1 MDLDLSNFFPI
12 PEYSPHKQIVVKS
25 DYQIGFETSN
35 FEKIEVNLN
44 CGEILFSSKDQENN
58 YFIECGS
65 PSVILTIPEE
75 IYMAYFREIDTSK
88 VPRGME
94 YYPSLEDFLLE
105 VQNEMIIWVHD
116 FRQNIVVRTLAIKSD
131 YDVVLK
137 IISASRYYKD
147 SSKELVSVFDKGKY
161 TVEDYGNNWVAFYQ
175 V

>member
-1 MDLDLSNFFPI
+1 
-12 PEYSPHKQIVVKS
+12 
-25 DYQIGFETSN
+25 
-35 FEKIEVNLN
+35 
-44 CGEILFSSKDQENN
+44 
-58 YFIECGS
+58 
-65 PSVILTIPEE
+65 
-75 IYMAYFREIDTSK
+75 
-88 VPRGME
+88 ME

-161 TVEDYGNNWVAFYQ
+161 TVEDYGDTWVALYQ
-175 V
+175 K

>member
-1 MDLDLSNFFPI
+1 MDLDLSNFFPV
-12 PEYSPHKQIVVKS
+12 PDYFPHKQIVVKS

-35 FEKIEVNLN
+35 FEKVEVNLD
-44 CGEILFSSKDQENN
+44 CGELLLSSKDQENN

-88 VPRGME
+88 VPKGME

-105 VQNEMIIWVHD
+105 VQNEMIVWVHD
-116 FRQNIVVRTLAIKSD
+116 FRQNIVIRTLAIKND
-131 YDVVLK
+131 DDVVLK
-137 IISASRYYKD
+137 IISASCYDKD
-147 SSKELVSVFDKGKY
+147 SRKELVSVFDKSKY
-161 TVEDYGNNWVAFYQ
+161 TLEDYGDTWIALYQ